1 MPGSFPGDGSQPLKP
16 DPQTQSLL
24 QGMAAAGGPALS
36 EMSVTEA
43 RHALKEMSRAMDLPE
58 VGVGRVEDRRVPG
71 AGREIPV
78 RIYWP
83 QPAASAAPAPI
94 VLLFHGGGF
103 ALGDIETHDHMAR
116 HYCSRAGVIVINVDY
131 RRSPENKFPA
141 GVEDCYTTLEW
152 AAAQAVT
159 LGGDPA
165 RLAVTGDSGGAN
177 FSAVLCQLA
186 RNRKGPGIAFQAL
199 VYPAMDLSAAADYP
213 SRRTYGTGEY
223 FLSQADIDWI
233 MDMYFRDQA
242 REGISPLASPILAP
256 DLAGLPA
263 ALVITAG
270 FDPLVDEGRLYAE
283 RLAAAG
289 VPVEYRCF
297 DSTIHGFMSFAGALD
312 VGREGLDLVA
322 ARLRSHLGHGA
333 EGRSPA

>member
-1 MPGSFPGDGSQPLKP
+1 
-16 DPQTQSLL
+16 
-24 QGMAAAGGPALS
+24 
-36 EMSVTEA
+36 
-43 RHALKEMSRAMDLPE
+43 MSRAMDLPE

-83 QPAASAAPAPI
+83 QPAASAAPLPI
-94 VLLFHGGGF
+94 LLLFHGGGF

-116 HYCSRAGVIVINVDY
+116 FYCSRAGVIVINVDY

-152 AAAQAVT
+152 AAAQAAT
-159 LGGDPA
+159 LGVIRPGSRSPVKRRRQSAPSCASKPA
-165 RLAVTGDSGGAN
+165 IARVAHRAGPVFAHGLSGQPLSVQEGHGTESISVPGGHRLIV
-177 FSAVLCQLA
+177 
-186 RNRKGPGIAFQAL
+186 
-199 VYPAMDLSAAADYP
+199 
-213 SRRTYGTGEY
+213 
-223 FLSQADIDWI
+223 
-233 MDMYFRDQA
+233 DMYFRTRHA
-242 REGISPLASPILAP
+242 RHHPLASRSARPRR
-256 DLAGLPA
+256 LPA

-270 FDPLVDEGRLYAE
+270 FDPPVDEGRLYAE

-333 EGRSPA
+333 EERSPA